1 MAVTH
6 PTTRLDLF
14 TVPWGKPDECHAIVD
29 FPTAAAQVAA
39 FDGLAAK
46 GVSATKFNYIKKD
59 QAFRIEGNFAHFEA
73 FNYCRYQNR
82 DFVNRQGNKKW
93 YYAFIDR
100 IEYIAQDIA
109 MIYITTD
116 YWQTYQFN
124 ITYYKSMIARGHVKV
139 SEDTVGRWLQP
150 EPVGASADYEK
161 EIEEFTNGDDWFP
174 VWEMIS
180 VSRPPCAGETGWIY
194 GGYGS
199 ESSMTGQYAG
209 FVSLDVEIQKL
220 IDKYAGETDRR
231 QDIIGFRCVPFW
243 VRKWLRDNNYLTNV
257 VVDGYTIPYCSANLV
272 ATQEM
277 SADLAGSTLACGY
290 PPRNKKMLTSMCRVY
305 VVYNYNGFSQPLRPE
320 FIKGKSIKMSAEMRP
335 IGSNGFKLKL
345 KNYAK
350 PAEAVFNV
358 PYSFEMQIG
367 YNENGGVQGS
377 LNRVG
382 SVLNAAGAVAGGA
395 ASLGANVLSG
405 NVAGAIT
412 SGVGAVS
419 SIFSSSRE
427 ITSAFNSKVASK
439 GDQSDTNSISS
450 ENCKFRLVDCSP
462 LLDECGPIDDFLDL
476 YGYSINEWHP
486 ISKWKHTRKY
496 WNYIQTVDCN
506 LKVNAPAPEAASIR
520 SMFNSGVTIWHYINN
535 NFDSFG
541 DYSLNNREEF

>member
-14 TVPWGKPDECHAIVD
+14 TVPWGKPEECHAIVD

-39 FDGLAAK
+39 FDELAKK

-59 QAFRIEGNFAHFEA
+59 QAFRIEGNFARFEA
-73 FNYCRYQNR
+73 FNYCRYQNC

-100 IEYIAQDIA
+100 VEYIAQDVA
-109 MIYITTD
+109 MIYISTD

-124 ITYYKSMIARGHVKV
+124 ITYYKSLIARAHVKK

-150 EPVGASADYEK
+150 EPVGAPADYEK
-161 EIEEFTNGDDWFP
+161 EIDVFSAGDSWVP
-174 VWEMIS
+174 YWSMVS
-180 VSRPPCAGETGWIY
+180 VSRPPGPGESDWIY
-194 GGYGS
+194 GGYGKS
-199 ESSMTGQYAG
+199 ESMTGQYAG
-209 FVSLDVEIQKL
+209 FVYDNDTIQKL
-220 IDKYAGETDRR
+220 IDVYAGETDRR
-231 QDIIGFRCVPFW
+231 KDIITFRC
-243 VRKWLRDNNYLTNV
+243 
-257 VVDGYTIPYCSANLV
+257 IPYWVYSMLKNNGYVIPVTVKGKEINYCKENITITLDTEA
-272 ATQEM
+272 EI
-277 SADLAGSTLACGY
+277 AGNTLACGY
-290 PPRNKKMLTSMCRVY
+290 TPRNKKMLTSMCRVY

-320 FIKGKSIKMSAEMRP
+320 FIKGNSIKMSAEMRP
-335 IGSNGFKLKL
+335 IGSNGFKLKI

-350 PAEAVFNV
+350 PAESVFDV

-395 ASLGANVLSG
+395 VSLGANIATG

-419 SIFSSSRE
+419 SIFNTSRD
-427 ITSAFNSKVASK
+427 IANAFNSKVASK
-439 GDQSDTNSISS
+439 GNQSDTNSISS

-462 LLDECGPIDDFLDL
+462 LYDECGPIDDFLDL
-476 YGYSINEWHP
+476 YGYAINEWGK
-486 ISKWKHTRKY
+486 ISRWKDTRSKW
-496 WNYIQTVDCN
+496 NYLQTVDCN
-506 LKVNAPAPEAASIR
+506 IKVNAPAPEAASIR
-520 SMFNSGVTIWHYINN
+520 TMFNTGVTIWHSI
-535 NFDSFG
+535 SAFG
-541 DYSLNNREEF
+541 DYSLNND

>member
-6 PTTRLDLF
+6 PTTLLDLF
-14 TVPWGKPDECHAIVD
+14 TVPWGKPEECHAIVD

-100 IEYIAQDIA
+100 VEYIAQDIA

-124 ITYYKSMIARGHVKV
+124 ITYYKSLIARAHVKK

-150 EPVGASADYEK
+150 EPVGAPADYEK
-161 EIEEFTNGDDWFP
+161 EIEIFSGGDSWVP
-174 VWEMIS
+174 YWSILS
-180 VSRPPCAGETGWIY
+180 VSRPPGAGETGWVY
-194 GGYGS
+194 GGYGKLD
-199 ESSMTGQYAG
+199 SMTGQYAG
-209 FVSLDVEIQKL
+209 FIYDHNVIQKI
-220 IDKYAGETDRR
+220 IDAYAGTTDRR
-231 QDIIGFRCVPFW
+231 QDIIGFRCVPYW
-243 VRKWLRDNNYLTNV
+243 VYSKLKNSDWIVPITVNGVEINYCKENLTMTL
-257 VVDGYTIPYCSANLV
+257 DTEA
-272 ATQEM
+272 E
-277 SADLAGSTLACGY
+277 LAGSTLACGY
-290 PPRNKKMLTSMCRVY
+290 TPRNKKMLSSMCRVY

-320 FIKGKSIKMSAEMRP
+320 FIKGNSIKMTAEMRP
-335 IGSNGFKLKL
+335 IGSNGFKLKM

-350 PAEAVFNV
+350 PAESVFDV

-377 LNRVG
+377 LNRM
-382 SVLNAAGAVAGGA
+382 NAVAGAV
-395 ASLGANVLSG
+395 G
-405 NVAGAIT
+405 NVAGFVTGAAT
-412 SGVGAVS
+412 GNVAGMASGLAGLVSTAGNVVS
-419 SIFSSSRE
+419 SFD
-427 ITSAFNSKVASK
+427 SKVATK
-439 GDQSDTNSISS
+439 GNQSDTNSISS

-462 LLDECGPIDDFLDL
+462 LYHECGPIDDFLDL
-476 YGYSINEWHP
+476 YGYAINEWGK
-486 ISKWKHTRKY
+486 ISSWKDTRSKW
-496 WNYIQTVDCN
+496 NYLQTVDCN
-506 LKVNAPAPEAASIR
+506 IKVNAPAPEAASIR
-520 SMFNSGVTIWHYINN
+520 GMFNAGVTIWHSIS
-535 NFDSFG
+535 DFG
-541 DYSLNNREEF
+541 NYSLDNN

>member
-14 TVPWGKPDECHAIVD
+14 TVPWGKPEECHAIVD

-59 QAFRIEGNFAHFEA
+59 QAFRIEGNFARFEA

-100 IEYIAQDIA
+100 VEYIAQDIA

-124 ITYYKSMIARGHVKV
+124 ITYYKSLIARAHVKK
-139 SEDTVGRWLQP
+139 SEDTVGRWVQP
-150 EPVGASADYEK
+150 EPVGAPADYEK
-161 EIEEFTNGDDWFP
+161 EIEIFSGGDSWTP
-174 VWEMIS
+174 YWSILS
-180 VSRPPCAGETGWIY
+180 VSRPPGSGETGWVY
-194 GGYGS
+194 GGYGKLD
-199 ESSMTGQYAG
+199 SMTGQYAG
-209 FVSLDVEIQKL
+209 FIYDHNVIQKI
-220 IDKYAGETDRR
+220 IDAYAGTTDRR
-231 QDIIGFRCVPFW
+231 QDIISFRCVPYW
-243 VRKWLRDNNYLTNV
+243 VYSKLKNTGWIVPTTVNGVEINYCKENV
-257 VVDGYTIPYCSANLV
+257 TMVLDT
-272 ATQEM
+272 E
-277 SADLAGSTLACGY
+277 ADIAGNTLACGY
-290 PPRNKKMLTSMCRVY
+290 TPRNKKMLTSMCRVY

-320 FIKGKSIKMSAEMRP
+320 FIKGNSIKMTAEMRP

-350 PAEAVFNV
+350 PAESVFDV

-382 SVLNAAGAVAGGA
+382 SVLNAAGAVAGGV
-395 ASLGANVLSG
+395 ASLGANIVTG
-405 NVAGAIT
+405 NVGGAIT
-412 SGVGAVS
+412 SGVGAVG
-419 SIFSSSRE
+419 SIFNASRD
-427 ITSAFNSKVASK
+427 IANAFNSKVASK
-439 GDQSDTNSISS
+439 GNQSDTNSISS

-462 LLDECGPIDDFLDL
+462 LYHECGPIDDFLDL
-476 YGYSINEWHP
+476 YGYAINEWGK
-486 ISKWKHTRKY
+486 ISSWKRTRSKW
-496 WNYIQTVDCN
+496 NYLQTVDCN
-506 LKVNAPAPEAASIR
+506 IKVNAPAPEAASIR
-520 SMFNSGVTIWHYINN
+520 SMFDTGVTIWHSIS
-535 NFDSFG
+535 DFG
-541 DYSLNNREEF
+541 NYSLNND

>member
-14 TVPWGKPDECHAIVD
+14 TVPWGKPEECHAIVD

-39 FDGLAAK
+39 FDDLAKK

-59 QAFRIEGNFAHFEA
+59 QAFRIEGNFARFEA

-100 IEYIAQDIA
+100 VEYIAQDIA

-139 SEDTVGRWLQP
+139 KDDIVGRWLQP
-150 EPVGASADYEK
+150 EPVGAPADYEK
-161 EIEEFTNGDDWFP
+161 EIDVFSAGDSWVP
-174 VWEMIS
+174 YWSMVS
-180 VSRPPCAGETGWIY
+180 VSRPPGAGESDWIY
-194 GGYGS
+194 GGYGKL
-199 ESSMTGQYAG
+199 ESMTGQYAG
-209 FVSLDVEIQKL
+209 FVYDNDTIQKL
-220 IDKYAGETDRR
+220 IDVYAGETDRR
-231 QDIIGFRCVPFW
+231 KDIITFRCVPYW
-243 VRKWLRDNNYLTNV
+243 VYSALKNN
-257 VVDGYTIPYCSANLV
+257 GYVIPVTVNGKEINYCKENITITLDTEA
-272 ATQEM
+272 EI
-277 SADLAGSTLACGY
+277 AGNTLACGY

-320 FIKGKSIKMSAEMRP
+320 FIKGNSIKMSAEMRP
-335 IGSNGFKLKL
+335 IGSNGFKLKI

-350 PAEAVFNV
+350 PAESVFDV

-395 ASLGANVLSG
+395 VSLGANIATG

-419 SIFSSSRE
+419 SIFNASRD
-427 ITSAFNSKVASK
+427 IANAFNSKVASK
-439 GDQSDTNSISS
+439 GNQSDTNSISS

-462 LLDECGPIDDFLDL
+462 LPDECGPIDDFLDL
-476 YGYSINEWHP
+476 YGYAINEWHS
-486 ISKWKHTRKY
+486 ISSWKHTRKY
-496 WNYIQTVDCN
+496 WNYIKTVDCN

-520 SMFNSGVTIWHYINN
+520 SMFNSGVTIWHYIDT
-535 NFDSFG
+535 FDTFG
-541 DYSLNNREEF
+541 DYSLNNREAF

>member
-14 TVPWGKPDECHAIVD
+14 TVPWGKPEECHAIVD

-39 FDGLAAK
+39 FDDLAAK

-59 QAFRIEGNFAHFEA
+59 QAFRIEGNFARFEA

-100 IEYIAQDIA
+100 VEYIAQDIA

-124 ITYYKSMIARGHVKV
+124 ITYYKSLIARAHVKK
-139 SEDTVGRWLQP
+139 SEDSVGRWLQP
-150 EPVGASADYEK
+150 EPVGAPADYEK
-161 EIEEFTNGDDWFP
+161 EIEIFSGGDSWVP
-174 VWEMIS
+174 YWSILS
-180 VSRPPCAGETGWIY
+180 VSRPPGAGETGWVY
-194 GGYGS
+194 GGYGKLD
-199 ESSMTGQYAG
+199 SMTGQYAG
-209 FVSLDVEIQKL
+209 FIYDHNVIQKI
-220 IDKYAGETDRR
+220 IDAYAGTTDRR
-231 QDIIGFRCVPFW
+231 QDIIGFRCVPYW
-243 VRKWLRDNNYLTNV
+243 VYSKLKNTGWIVPITVNGVEINYCKENITMTLDTK
-257 VVDGYTIPYCSANLV
+257 
-272 ATQEM
+272 
-277 SADLAGSTLACGY
+277 ADLAGSTLACGY
-290 PPRNKKMLTSMCRVY
+290 TPRNKKMLTSMCRVY

-320 FIKGKSIKMSAEMRP
+320 FIKGKSIRMSAEMRP

-350 PAEAVFNV
+350 PAESVFDV
-358 PYSFEMQIG
+358 PYAFEMQIG

-382 SVLNAAGAVAGGA
+382 SVLNAAGVVAGSA
-395 ASLGANVLSG
+395 VSLGANIATG

-412 SGVGAVS
+412 SGVGAVG
-419 SIFSSSRE
+419 SIFNASRD
-427 ITSAFNSKVASK
+427 IANAFNSKVASK
-439 GDQSDTNSISS
+439 GNQSDTNSISS

-462 LLDECGPIDDFLDL
+462 LYHECGPIDDFLDL
-476 YGYSINEWHP
+476 YGYAINEWGK
-486 ISKWKHTRKY
+486 IST
-496 WNYIQTVDCN
+496 
-506 LKVNAPAPEAASIR
+506 
-520 SMFNSGVTIWHYINN
+520 
-535 NFDSFG
+535 
-541 DYSLNNREEF
+541 

>member
-14 TVPWGKPDECHAIVD
+14 TVPWGKPEECHAIVD

-39 FDGLAAK
+39 FDDLAKK

-59 QAFRIEGNFAHFEA
+59 QAFRIEGNFARFEA

-100 IEYIAQDIA
+100 VEYIAQDIA

-139 SEDTVGRWLQP
+139 KDDIVGRWLQP
-150 EPVGASADYEK
+150 EPVGAPADYEK
-161 EIEEFTNGDDWFP
+161 EIDVFSAGDSWVP
-174 VWEMIS
+174 YWSMVS
-180 VSRPPCAGETGWIY
+180 VSRPPGAGESDWIY
-194 GGYGS
+194 GGYGKL
-199 ESSMTGQYAG
+199 ESMTGQYAG
-209 FVSLDVEIQKL
+209 FVYDNDTIQKL
-220 IDKYAGETDRR
+220 IDVYAGETDRR
-231 QDIIGFRCVPFW
+231 KDIITFRCVPYW
-243 VRKWLRDNNYLTNV
+243 VYSALKNN
-257 VVDGYTIPYCSANLV
+257 GYVIPVTVNGKEINYCKENITITLDTEA
-272 ATQEM
+272 EI
-277 SADLAGSTLACGY
+277 AGNTLACGY

-320 FIKGKSIKMSAEMRP
+320 FIKGNSIKMSAEMRP
-335 IGSNGFKLKL
+335 IGSNGFKLKI

-350 PAEAVFNV
+350 PAESVFDV

-395 ASLGANVLSG
+395 VSLGANIATG

-419 SIFSSSRE
+419 SIFNASRD
-427 ITSAFNSKVASK
+427 IANAFNSKVASK
-439 GDQSDTNSISS
+439 GNQSDTNSISS

-462 LLDECGPIDDFLDL
+462 LPDECGPIDDFLDL
-476 YGYSINEWHP
+476 YGYAINEWHS
-486 ISKWKHTRKY
+486 ISSWKHTRKY

-520 SMFNSGVTIWHYINN
+520 SMFNSGVTIWHYIDT
-535 NFDSFG
+535 FDTFG
-541 DYSLNNREEF
+541 DYSLNNREAF

>member
-59 QAFRIEGNFAHFEA
+59 QAFRIEGNFARFEA

-100 IEYIAQDIA
+100 VEYIAQDIA

-139 SEDTVGRWLQP
+139 KEDTVGRWLQP
-150 EPVGASADYEK
+150 EPVGAPADYEK
-161 EIEEFTNGDDWFP
+161 EIEIFSGGDSWVP
-174 VWEMIS
+174 YWSILS
-180 VSRPPCAGETGWIY
+180 VSRPPGAGETGWVY
-194 GGYGS
+194 GGYGKLD
-199 ESSMTGQYAG
+199 SMTGQYAG
-209 FVSLDVEIQKL
+209 FIYDYNVIQKI
-220 IDKYAGETDRR
+220 IDAYAGTTDRR
-231 QDIIGFRCVPFW
+231 QDIIGFRCVPYW
-243 VRKWLRDNNYLTNV
+243 VYSKLKNTGWIVPITVNGVEINYCKENV
-257 VVDGYTIPYCSANLV
+257 TMTLETEAEI
-272 ATQEM
+272 
-277 SADLAGSTLACGY
+277 AGNTLACGY
-290 PPRNKKMLTSMCRVY
+290 SPRNKKMLTSMCRVY
-305 VVYNYNGFSQPLRPE
+305 IVYNYNGFSQPLRPE

-350 PAEAVFNV
+350 PAESVFDV

-377 LNRVG
+377 LNRM
-382 SVLNAAGAVAGGA
+382 NAVAGA
-395 ASLGANVLSG
+395 IG
-405 NVAGAIT
+405 NVAGFVTGAAT
-412 SGVGAVS
+412 GNVAGMASGLAGLVNTAGNVV
-419 SIFSSSRE
+419 
-427 ITSAFNSKVASK
+427 SAFDSKVATK
-439 GDQSDTNSISS
+439 GNQSDTNSISS

-462 LLDECGPIDDFLDL
+462 LPDECGPIDDFLDL
-476 YGYSINEWHP
+476 YGYAINEWHP
-486 ISKWKHTRKY
+486 ISTWKHTRKY

-520 SMFNSGVTIWHYINN
+520 SIFNSGVTIWHYVNN
-535 NFDSFG
+535 SFDSFG
-541 DYSLNNREEF
+541 NYSLNNRETF